1 MGLPK
6 IGLEAILDDRNFQR
20 GLGAYM
26 RGVDQMQ
33 RRTDQVAHGI
43 GGQFLTLGNGVL
55 KAAGLVAGAV
65 VGIASAGATA
75 LALVG
80 KDAVQTSIS
89 IETAFAGVIKT
100 TDGLT
105 SDFGVLN
112 EAGRELKQGFKD
124 LAGEVPIAVE
134 DLMRIGELG
143 GQLGIGKDV
152 LLDFTRTIAD
162 IGVSTDLT
170 TEEAAMGFARFMN
183 IMGTAQGEVGR
194 VGSAIVDLG
203 NNFATT
209 EPEILAFAERI
220 AGAGKIAGLTEAD
233 VLGIGAAMSSVG
245 VQAEAGGTAVQ
256 KMLISMNTAVAG
268 TTETVINNTAKIA
281 QAEERL
287 QDKTERLAIARQRLA
302 ETTAKT
308 SASTRMQREK
318 AVRDLEADIAA
329 EQALLAGL
337 QQTHGQTAEAMADSL
352 KTFARVSG
360 MTVDEFKAAWKEDA
374 GAAFA
379 AFVEGLRQEGDNA
392 VAVLKELELGDQR
405 LVRGF
410 LSLANAGGLLDSALG
425 RSAQAWEENTA
436 LTNEAA
442 QRYATT
448 ASQQEILRNQVRN
461 LKDDIGS
468 ALLPAWRGVLG
479 VMGELAQKYGPAVV
493 QFFQDSIVPAVE
505 AVGRALNLLAQ
516 GDVSGALSE
525 LVGPETAAQILE
537 VAGAI
542 QEFIG
547 QAAAFVVE
555 HAEAFQT
562 ALTVIGAIL
571 AGAAIAAGVLQ
582 IAGAIK
588 SLADPVTLIIAAVA
602 LLATAWVEN
611 WGGIQEKTQA
621 VIDWLTPFVTGAI
634 EAIRTFWADHGE
646 QIMASLAAMW
656 DWIVT
661 AFQDSLAWL
670 SQAVA
675 DTLEWVRAFWAKHGE
690 DIMGII
696 EPMWDS
702 IKAVF
707 ETVLGVIQGIVRAVQ
722 AAIKGD
728 WYQFGAELRGI
739 TDTIF
744 EGIKR
749 IFENAYTA
757 VIRIIKLLWETLRDL
772 WVNNREKLWEL
783 TLQLVDKVVNAWK
796 SIDWADV
803 GRKVID
809 GIVNGIKAGVGRI
822 RDAAVSVAKAAWEAA
837 KGFLGISSPSKLF
850 AEVGFAIPE
859 GMADGIIAGSG
870 EVIGALDELFQF
882 AGGVSRLGSTAARMW
897 EERFVDPLRDEMR
910 QGASDLKD
918 MEKERKKALGKMTA
932 KEEAQLAKL
941 VADWQKVQELQR
953 AADEAGTLVSWR
965 DLQWINAVD
974 TAVGHYNATH
984 KWTIEQEAARI
995 KLTEE
1000 QERRT
1005 EELLA
1010 AEEKLAALRKQ
1021 QADLQFLQDQIA
1033 LLKMLREEG
1042 LDVADILGGMAL
1054 GVDASLPDLIAAMTR
1069 ALQAMVER
1077 AEQEMEIGSPSK
1089 VSAKRIGRPF
1099 VLGIGA
1105 GIMQA
1110 MRQLERVTLPEVTA
1124 RLAGGW
1130 EQPTIRPPAGAAL
1143 AGMSRTEIGG
1153 ARTYELHIHTS
1164 APVENVVADFHMLE
1178 ALA

>member
-6 IGLEAILDDRNFQR
+6 IGLEAILNDRNFRR
-20 GLGAYM
+20 GLDNYM

-33 RRTDQVAHGI
+33 SRTDQVAHGI

-65 VGIASAGATA
+65 VGVASAGATA

-100 TDGLT
+100 TEGLT

-112 EAGRELKQGFKD
+112 EAGQELKQGFKD
-124 LAGEVPIAVE
+124 LAEEVPIAVE
-134 DLMRIGELG
+134 ELMRIGELG
-143 GQLGIGKDV
+143 GQLGIGKDA

-162 IGVSTDLT
+162 IGVATDLT

-233 VLGIGAAMSSVG
+233 VLGIAAAFSSVG

-281 QAEERL
+281 QVEERL

-302 ETTAKT
+302 ETTEKT
-308 SASTRMQREK
+308 AASTRMQREK

-337 QQTHGQTAEAMADSL
+337 QQTHGQTVEAMADSL

-392 VAVLKELELGDQR
+392 VAVLEELELGDQR

-410 LSLANAGGLLDSALG
+410 LSLANAEGLLDSALG
-425 RSAQAWEENTA
+425 RSAQAWEENIA

-468 ALLPAWRGVLG
+468 ALLPAWNGLLG
-479 VMGELAQKYGPAVV
+479 VMGQLVEKYGPLVV
-493 QFFQDSIVPAVE
+493 AFFQEQIVPAVE

-547 QAAAFVVE
+547 QAAAFVGE
-555 HAEAFQT
+555 HAEAFKT
-562 ALTVIGAIL
+562 ALMVIGAIL
-571 AGAAIAAGVLQ
+571 AGAAIAAAITG
-582 IAGAIK
+582 IAGAIA
-588 SLADPVTLIIAAVA
+588 SLANPVTLIIAAVA

-611 WGGIQEKTQA
+611 WGGIQEKTAA
-621 VIDWLTPFVTGAI
+621 VVDWIGGAI
-634 EAIRTFWADHGE
+634 QTAAAWWQGMWAAHGP
-646 QIMASLAAMW
+646 QVISTVQGMW
-656 DWIVT
+656 AGVQSGFQAGLDWAQKAVQT
-661 AFQDSLAWL
+661 ALG
-670 SQAVA
+670 AVQ
-675 DTLEWVRAFWAKHGE
+675 AFWAKHGE

-783 TLQLVDKVVNAWK
+783 TLQLVDKVVTAWD
-796 SIDWADV
+796 SIDWAAI
-803 GRKVID
+803 GKSVID

-822 RDAAVSVAKAAWEAA
+822 RDAAVSAAKAALDAA
-837 KGFLGISSPSKLF
+837 KGFLGISSPSVVT
-850 AEVGFAIPE
+850 AEMIGQPFVWGI
-859 GMADGIIAGSG
+859 GDGI
-870 EVIGALDELFQF
+870 
-882 AGGVSRLGSTAARMW
+882 
-897 EERFVDPLRDEMR
+897 
-910 QGASDLKD
+910 
-918 MEKERKKALGKMTA
+918 
-932 KEEAQLAKL
+932 
-941 VADWQKVQELQR
+941 
-953 AADEAGTLVSWR
+953 
-965 DLQWINAVD
+965 
-974 TAVGHYNATH
+974 
-984 KWTIEQEAARI
+984 QEAI
-995 KLTEE
+995 
-1000 QERRT
+1000 
-1005 EELLA
+1005 
-1010 AEEKLAALRKQ
+1010 
-1021 QADLQFLQDQIA
+1021 
-1033 LLKMLREEG
+1033 
-1042 LDVADILGGMAL
+1042 
-1054 GVDASLPDLIAAMTR
+1054 
-1069 ALQAMVER
+1069 
-1077 AEQEMEIGSPSK
+1077 
-1089 VSAKRIGRPF
+1089 
-1099 VLGIGA
+1099 
-1105 GIMQA
+1105 
-1110 MRQLERVTLPEVTA
+1110 RQLERVTLPEVTA
-1124 RLAGGW
+1124 RLVSGFDL
-1130 EQPTIRPPAGAAL
+1130 PTVRPPAGAAL
-1143 AGMSRTEIGG
+1143 AGATMMSVGG
-1153 ARTYELHIHTS
+1153 ARTYELHIHTT
-1164 APVENVVADFHMLE
+1164 APVEDIVADFHMME

>member
-1 MGLPK
+1 MGLRK
-6 IGLEAILDDRNFQR
+6 IGLEAILDDRNFRR
-20 GLGAYM
+20 GLDNYM

-75 LALVG
+75 LVLVG

-112 EAGRELKQGFKD
+112 EAGQELKQGFKD
-124 LAGEVPIAVE
+124 LAEEVPIAVE
-134 DLMRIGELG
+134 ELMRIGELG
-143 GQLGIGKDV
+143 GQLGIGKDA

-170 TEEAAMGFARFMN
+170 TDEAAMGFARFMN

-209 EPEILAFAERI
+209 EPEILTFASRI

-256 KMLISMNTAVAG
+256 KVLISMNTAVAG

-308 SASTRMQREK
+308 SASTRMTREK

-379 AFVEGLRQEGDNA
+379 AFVEGLGQEGDNA
-392 VAVLKELELGDQR
+392 VAVLEELELGDQR

-425 RSAQAWEENTA
+425 RSAEAWEENTA

-468 ALLPAWRGVLG
+468 ALLPAWNGLLG
-479 VMGELAQKYGPAVV
+479 VMGQLVEKYGPLVV
-493 QFFQDSIVPAVE
+493 AFFQEQIVPAVE
-505 AVGRALNLLAQ
+505 AVGRSLQLLTQ
-516 GDVSGALSE
+516 GDTRGALGE
-525 LVGPETAAQILE
+525 LVGAETADKILE

-542 QEFIG
+542 QGFVSQIAEFVG
-547 QAAAFVVE
+547 E
-555 HAEAFQT
+555 HAEEFQA
-562 ALTVIGAIL
+562 ALVGIGAVL
-571 AGAAIAAGVLQ
+571 AAAAIAAAIAG
-582 IAGAIK
+582 IAGAIA
-588 SLADPVTLIIAAVA
+588 SLSNPVTLIIAAVG
-602 LLATAWVEN
+602 LLAAAWAGN
-611 WGGIQEKTQA
+611 WGGIREITQA
-621 VIDWLTPFVTGAI
+621 VIDWVGGAI
-634 EAIRTFWADHGE
+634 QTLTGWFQTGLSWIQNLWAQHGPQAVGTVQGIWAGIQTGFQAGLSWVQGAVQTVLGAIQGFWDAHGAE
-646 QIMASLAAMW
+646 ILG
-656 DWIVT
+656 IVT
-661 AFQDSLAWL
+661 
-670 SQAVA
+670 
-675 DTLEWVRAFWAKHGE
+675 
-690 DIMGII
+690 
-696 EPMWDS
+696 PMWDS

-728 WYQFGAELRGI
+728 WYTFGAELRGI

-822 RDAAVSVAKAAWEAA
+822 RDAAVSVAKAALDAA
-837 KGFLGISSPSKLF
+837 KGFLGISSPSVVT
-850 AEVGFAIPE
+850 AE
-859 GMADGIIAGSG
+859 M
-870 EVIGALDELFQF
+870 IGQ
-882 AGGVSRLGSTAARMW
+882 
-897 EERFVDPLRDEMR
+897 
-910 QGASDLKD
+910 
-918 MEKERKKALGKMTA
+918 
-932 KEEAQLAKL
+932 
-941 VADWQKVQELQR
+941 
-953 AADEAGTLVSWR
+953 
-965 DLQWINAVD
+965 
-974 TAVGHYNATH
+974 
-984 KWTIEQEAARI
+984 
-995 KLTEE
+995 
-1000 QERRT
+1000 
-1005 EELLA
+1005 
-1010 AEEKLAALRKQ
+1010 
-1021 QADLQFLQDQIA
+1021 
-1033 LLKMLREEG
+1033 
-1042 LDVADILGGMAL
+1042 
-1054 GVDASLPDLIAAMTR
+1054 
-1069 ALQAMVER
+1069 
-1077 AEQEMEIGSPSK
+1077 
-1089 VSAKRIGRPF
+1089 PF
-1099 VLGIGA
+1099 VLGIGD
-1105 GIMQA
+1105 GIQEA
-1110 MRQLERVTLPEVTA
+1110 IRQLERVTLPEVTA
-1124 RLAGGW
+1124 RLVSGFDL
-1130 EQPTIRPPAGAAL
+1130 PTVRPPAGAAL
-1143 AGMSRTEIGG
+1143 SGATMMSVGG

-1164 APVENVVADFHMLE
+1164 APVEDIVADFHMLE